1 MLTLSFFSKLVTING
16 DWSLS
21 SLLALHLN
29 KQKAVVR
36 KLDIKFFE
44 LSCSE
49 HNQKVFSLLRCNP
62 QVSIR
67 ETDFNFN
74 FIKNKLSIHIAQDVP
89 MIFVYPFLELPGVN
103 KHLPIKLRKTGTVF
117 QLI

>member
-36 KLDIKFFE
+36 KLDIEFFE

-49 HNQKVFSLLRCNP
+49 HNQVFSLLLCNP

-89 MIFVYPFLELPGVN
+89 MIFVYPFLELTGVN
-103 KHLPIKLRKTGTVF
+103 KHLPIKLRTTGTVF